1 MGSNLNAPTR
11 RNRHGRGRNPAIHTA
26 KSGTASH
33 RHLQFHHRVE
43 TFLAMLHQENPELL
57 NGVRVILFDTPD
69 SKQIQSTKWVVDTDT
84 NSVTLFRVPLERAS
98 KEIESDAPFQL
109 HRAEMAL
116 LLALSELLDVSPWE
130 LFRIR

>member
-1 MGSNLNAPTR
+1 
-11 RNRHGRGRNPAIHTA
+11 
-26 KSGTASH
+26 
-33 RHLQFHHRVE
+33 
-43 TFLAMLHQENPELL
+43 MLHQENPELL